1 MILDRLDEV
10 TIGKPCEVDGCS
22 TVCVDGEDRC
32 HDHSIHR
39 MIEALFTIDERC
51 RFGGVTCT
59 VQATVCNEHD
69 VPMCETCYSQWTR
82 IQAGRQWTRSRAGRR
97 SLPEIITARVSR
109 MEFERRQELR
119 K

>member
-1 MILDRLDEV
+1 MVLDRLNEV
-10 TIGKPCEVDGCS
+10 TIGQPCEVDGCS
-22 TVCVDGEDRC
+22 TVCVDGEERC

-39 MIEALFTIDERC
+39 MIEVLFTPDERC

-59 VQATVCNEHD
+59 IQATRCNEHD
-69 VPMCETCYSQWTR
+69 VPMCETCYSAWRR
-82 IQAGRQWTRSRAGRR
+82 IRAGRR
-97 SLPEIITARVSR
+97 SLPEIIPARIRR

>member
-1 MILDRLDEV
+1 MGLDRLDEV
-10 TIGKPCEVDGCS
+10 TIGQPCEVDGCS

-39 MIEALFTIDERC
+39 MIEVLFTPDERC

-59 VQATVCNEHD
+59 HQATVCNQYD
-69 VPMCETCYSQWTR
+69 VPMCETCYSQWSR
-82 IQAGRQWTRSRAGRR
+82 IQAGRR
-97 SLPEIITARVSR
+97 SLPEIIPARVGR